1 MTCTEAG
8 DENILA
14 TNMKCEYLEM
24 YLLRYGYTL
33 DDAVIEF
40 NTTLHT
46 YLGTWRGGGVPHLL
60 PYNIF
65 SDYLFEYVQNVIVE
79 ILVVYYTST

>member
-1 MTCTEAG
+1 
-8 DENILA
+8 
-14 TNMKCEYLEM
+14 MKCEYLEM

-40 NTTLHT
+40 NTTLRT
-46 YLGTWRGGGVPHLL
+46 YLGKQRGGGEPYLL
-60 PYNIF
+60 PYNIS